1 MTSIR
6 ERICAV
12 LDARLQAIALEHGGE
27 YERDPSGD
35 PIRFP
40 ALSLLDN
47 GQRPSEEESDTTR
60 YAMDIAVEAFAEG
73 SGGLEVSQL
82 LNELHA
88 EIVAA
93 VMQEPPIDGL
103 AEGFEEGVLTRSTA
117 TLADQSRKGF
127 RQDFIIIFPTRRGDP
142 ASQ

>member
-6 ERICAV
+6 EQICAI
-12 LDARLQAIALEHGGE
+12 LDARLQAIADEHEGE
-27 YERDPSGD
+27 YERDPSAD

-47 GQRPSEEESDTTR
+47 GQRPSEEESDITR
-60 YAMDIAVEAFAEG
+60 YAMDIAIEVFAEG
-73 SGGLEVSQL
+73 AGGLAVSQQ

-88 EIVAA
+88 AIVSA
-93 VMQEPPIDGL
+93 VMTEPPMQGL

-117 TLADQSRKGF
+117 TLADEARKGF

>member
-6 ERICAV
+6 EQICAI
-12 LDARLQAIALEHGGE
+12 LDARLQAIADDHAGE
-27 YERDPSGD
+27 YERDPAAD
-35 PIRFP
+35 PIKFP
-40 ALSLLDN
+40 ALSLIDN

-60 YAMDIAVEAFAEG
+60 YAMDIAIEVFAEG
-73 SGGLEVSQL
+73 SGGLAVSQQ

-88 EIVAA
+88 AIVSA
-93 VMQEPPIDGL
+93 VMEEPPIEGL

-117 TLADQSRKGF
+117 TLADQARKGF